1 MYKLLELRLEVLPGV
16 IKATGSV
23 GPAAEGA
30 DRRSS
35 KAGAEIEKQGDMG
48 RWAEPLRQREQTE
61 KKQLA
66 EQGQGERLENKQQ
79 VQQGQGER
87 VEKKQ
92 QVQQGQGERVEKKQ
106 QVQQG
111 QGERVEAE
119 PQVQQQGQQ
128 ASLSQVQREAVTLR
142 IPQWT
147 PARKDKVLHQLA
159 AHPGELYDLLQGSL
173 NGGLAALELLPADDE
188 LRLAADEQGTG
199 LLPAEA
205 LVERIRQQLTQEPL
219 LALALRGLSKEELL
233 SGVFALWAEQENER
247 SAEEDAPAS
256 VSLASE
262 LARLERKGPAV
273 SSGEWLAEAAAE
285 GSLHQPGPLFHEI
298 SSRPFPAMPEVM
310 EPEEDWSTLLPQTP
324 KAREGLALLM
334 RRVSEA
340 AAKRAAGLNK
350 L

>member
-1 MYKLLELRLEVLPGV
+1 MNELLELRLEVLPGV
-16 IKATGSV
+16 IKATGSL
-23 GPAAEGA
+23 GPANEGTD

-35 KAGAEIEKQGDMG
+35 KAGAGIEKQGE
-48 RWAEPLRQREQTE
+48 RAEP
-61 KKQLA
+61 
-66 EQGQGERLENKQQ
+66 
-79 VQQGQGER
+79 V
-87 VEKKQ
+87 
-92 QVQQGQGERVEKKQ
+92 
-106 QVQQG
+106 
-111 QGERVEAE
+111 
-119 PQVQQQGQQ
+119 P
-128 ASLSQVQREAVTLR
+128 QVQREAVTLR

-147 PARKDKVLHQLA
+147 PARKNEVLHQLA

-173 NGGLAALELLPADDE
+173 NGGLAALEVLPADDE

-199 LLPAEA
+199 LLPAEE
-205 LVERIRQQLTQEPL
+205 LVQRVRQQLTKEPL
-219 LALALRGLSKEELL
+219 LAFALRGLSKEELL

-247 SAEEDAPAS
+247 IEEEGTPAP

-310 EPEEDWSTLLPQTP
+310 EPEEDWSALLPQTP

-340 AAKRAAGLNK
+340 AAKRASGLNK

>member
-1 MYKLLELRLEVLPGV
+1 MNELLELRLEVLPGV
-16 IKATGSV
+16 IKATGTV
-23 GPAAEGA
+23 GPAAEA
-30 DRRSS
+30 ANRRSS
-35 KAGAEIEKQGDMG
+35 KAGAGKEKQGELG
-48 RWAEPLRQREQTE
+48 RRVEN
-61 KKQLA
+61 KQLVQPREGERVEAVPQVQQGERAGNRQGA
-66 EQGQGERLENKQQ
+66 EQGQGKRTEPVLQ
-79 VQQGQGER
+79 VQQGQ
-87 VEKKQ
+87 
-92 QVQQGQGERVEKKQ
+92 
-106 QVQQG
+106 
-111 QGERVEAE
+111 
-119 PQVQQQGQQ
+119 Q
-128 ASLSQVQREAVTLR
+128 APLSQVQREAVTLL

-147 PARKDKVLHQLA
+147 PARKNEVLHQLA

-199 LLPAEA
+199 LLPAEK
-205 LVERIRQQLTQEPL
+205 LVERISQQLTQEPL
-219 LALALRGLSKEELL
+219 LAFALRGLSKEELL

-256 VSLASE
+256 VSLAAE

-310 EPEEDWSTLLPQTP
+310 EPEEDWSALLPQTP

>member
-1 MYKLLELRLEVLPGV
+1 MNELLELRLEVLPGV

-35 KAGAEIEKQGDMG
+35 KAGAEIEKRG
-48 RWAEPLRQREQTE
+48 
-61 KKQLA
+61 
-66 EQGQGERLENKQQ
+66 EQGQRAEPVRQGERAENKQLVQ
-79 VQQGQGER
+79 VERVENKQLVQQGQ
-87 VEKKQ
+87 K
-92 QVQQGQGERVEKKQ
+92 
-106 QVQQG
+106 
-111 QGERVEAE
+111 ERVEAV
-119 PQVQQQGQQ
+119 PQVRQGQQ
-128 ASLSQVQREAVTLR
+128 APLPQVQREAVTLR

-147 PARKDKVLHQLA
+147 PARKNEVLHQLA

-173 NGGLAALELLPADDE
+173 NGGLAALELLPVDDE
-188 LRLAADEQGTG
+188 LRLAAEEQGTG
-199 LLPAEA
+199 LLPAEE
-205 LVERIRQQLTQEPL
+205 LVQRVRQQLIQAPL
-219 LALALRGLSKEELL
+219 LAFALRGLSKEELL

-310 EPEEDWSTLLPQTP
+310 EPEEDWSALLPQTP